1 MLNTFRTRCWQ
12 GLHFIPRPPLCCGQ
26 PLAIDPA
33 DQGAHVRS
41 PLPAAGFTGN
51 GYHHYDLDAFALSV
65 PSVRTPIPYF
75 HPNSAMPVWSSP
87 LIAFAATAL
96 GFVLIRFWSQRKL
109 KRHVRDLEDE
119 HVRDE
124 ERQRIATD
132 VHDDLSADVS
142 NLLLLSR
149 MGLRNS
155 STGTPGHG
163 ELQRIE
169 ELSGGMLRKIDEIIW
184 SLDPKSDRW
193 DASIAF
199 IDRYAADMAKQHGLE
214 FRTNTDGVR
223 SPVHL
228 SPPKR
233 RDLYL
238 AAKEVLQNIAEHAGA
253 STVNIVAH
261 TMHGALVLRISDDG
275 HGDRKVSGGGQG
287 LLNIRKRIERWEGSV
302 RVDPALPQGT
312 SVVIALPLDEHHPK
326 G

>member
-1 MLNTFRTRCWQ
+1 MVACPIFTAMWERIVIAGGVAGAAL
-12 GLHFIPRPPLCCGQ
+12 
-26 PLAIDPA
+26 LA
-33 DQGAHVRS
+33 V
-41 PLPAAGFTGN
+41 
-51 GYHHYDLDAFALSV
+51 
-65 PSVRTPIPYF
+65 
-75 HPNSAMPVWSSP
+75 
-87 LIAFAATAL
+87 
-96 GFVLIRFWSQRKL
+96 RFWSQRPLRK
-109 KRHVRDLEDE
+109 HVRELEDE

-155 STGTPGHG
+155 TAGAPGHA

-169 ELSGGMLRKIDEIIW
+169 ELSSGMLRKIDEIIW

-199 IDRYAADMAKQHGLE
+199 IDRYAAELTREHNLE
-214 FRTNTDGVR
+214 FRTNTEGVTT
-223 SPVHL
+223 PVHL

-238 AAKEVLQNIAEHAGA
+238 AAKEVLQNVVKHARA
-253 STVNIVAH
+253 RTVNLEANTVK
-261 TMHGALVLRISDDG
+261 GGLVLRMSDDG
-275 HGDRKVSGGGQG
+275 AGDGSSPGGGQG
-287 LLNIRKRIERWEGSV
+287 LLNIRQRIERWNGSV
-302 RVDPALPQGT
+302 RMDRNAPQGT
-312 SVVIALPLDEHHPK
+312 NVVIALPLDEHHPN

>member
-1 MLNTFRTRCWQ
+1 MLWTR
-12 GLHFIPRPPLCCGQ
+12 F
-26 PLAIDPA
+26 
-33 DQGAHVRS
+33 
-41 PLPAAGFTGN
+41 
-51 GYHHYDLDAFALSV
+51 
-65 PSVRTPIPYF
+65 
-75 HPNSAMPVWSSP
+75 
-87 LIAFAATAL
+87 LIAFLLASAAM
-96 GFVLIRFWSQRKL
+96 VLVRFWSQRKL
-109 KRHVRDLEDE
+109 RLQLRELEHE

-155 STGTPGHG
+155 APDMPGHA

-169 ELSGGMLRKIDEIIW
+169 ELSSGMLRKIDEIIW

-199 IDRYAADMAKQHGLE
+199 IDRYAAELALQHNLE
-214 FRTNTDGVR
+214 FRTNTEGVK

-253 STVNIVAH
+253 RTVNLVAH
-261 TMHGALVLRISDDG
+261 TMHGALVLRITDDG
-275 HGDRKVSGGGQG
+275 QGSETSGGGGHG
-287 LLNIRKRIERWEGSV
+287 LLNIRQRIERWNGSV
-302 RVDPALPQGT
+302 RMDPVQPFGT
-312 SVVIALPLDEHHPK
+312 SFVIAMPLDEHHPN

>member
-1 MLNTFRTRCWQ
+1 MGVFGATNVNGLRVLARSVPKELN
-12 GLHFIPRPPLCCGQ
+12 
-26 PLAIDPA
+26 ADPA
-33 DQGAHVRS
+33 
-41 PLPAAGFTGN
+41 
-51 GYHHYDLDAFALSV
+51 
-65 PSVRTPIPYF
+65 PYF
-75 HPNSAMPVWSSP
+75 HAGTMSLWTRSA
-87 LIAFAATAL
+87 IAFACAGLAM
-96 GFVLIRFWSQRKL
+96 VLVRFWSQRKL
-109 KRHVRDLEDE
+109 RKHVRELEHE
-119 HVRDE
+119 HVRGE

-142 NLLLLSR
+142 NLLLLAR

-155 STGTPGHG
+155 TPASPGFS

-169 ELSGGMLRKIDEIIW
+169 DVTNGMLRKIDEIIW

-199 IDRYAADMAKQHGLE
+199 IDRYAAELAHQHNLE
-214 FRTNTDGVR
+214 FRTNTEGVR

-253 STVNIVAH
+253 KTVNLVAH

-275 HGDRKVSGGGQG
+275 PGDLNVGGGGQG
-287 LLNIRKRIERWEGSV
+287 LMNIRKRIERWEGSV
-302 RVDPALPQGT
+302 RMDPVLPQGT
-312 SVVIALPLDEHHPK
+312 SVVIAMPLDEHHLDDHHHN

>member
-1 MLNTFRTRCWQ
+1 M
-12 GLHFIPRPPLCCGQ
+12 
-26 PLAIDPA
+26 
-33 DQGAHVRS
+33 VRQ
-41 PLPAAGFTGN
+41 
-51 GYHHYDLDAFALSV
+51 
-65 PSVRTPIPYF
+65 RPYF
-75 HPNSAMPVWSSP
+75 SP
-87 LIAFAATAL
+87 MWPLLLASCAAAIA
-96 GFVLIRFWSQRKL
+96 VLVLVGIWSQRPLRK
-109 KRHVRDLEDE
+109 HVRDLEDE

-155 STGTPGHG
+155 APGTPGHA

-169 ELSGGMLRKIDEIIW
+169 ELSSGMLRKIDEIIW

-199 IDRYAADMAKQHGLE
+199 IDRYAADLARQHDLE
-214 FRTNTDGVR
+214 FRTNTEGVKA
-223 SPVHL
+223 PVHL

-238 AAKEVLQNIAEHAGA
+238 AAKEVLQNIVEHAGA
-253 STVNIVAH
+253 RTVNLVAH
-261 TMHGALVLRISDDG
+261 TVKGALVLRITDDG
-275 HGDRKVSGGGQG
+275 AGDRSSEGGGQG
-287 LLNIRKRIERWEGSV
+287 LLNIRKRIGRWNGSV
-302 RVDPALPQGT
+302 RMDRQEPLGT
-312 SVVIALPLDEHHPK
+312 TVVIALPLDEHHPN

>member
-1 MLNTFRTRCWQ
+1 MW
-12 GLHFIPRPPLCCGQ
+12 PLSI
-26 PLAIDPA
+26 AI
-33 DQGAHVRS
+33 S
-41 PLPAAGFTGN
+41 
-51 GYHHYDLDAFALSV
+51 
-65 PSVRTPIPYF
+65 I
-75 HPNSAMPVWSSP
+75 
-87 LIAFAATAL
+87 TAL
-96 GFVLIRFWSQRKL
+96 VVLGLRWWTQRPL
-109 KRHVRDLEDE
+109 RRHVRELEDE

-149 MGLRNS
+149 IGLRGS
-155 STGTPGHG
+155 APGVPGHS

-169 ELSGGMLRKIDEIIW
+169 ELSSGMLRKIDEIIW

-199 IDRYAADMAKQHGLE
+199 IDRYAADLAHQYGLE
-214 FRTNTDGVR
+214 FRTNTEGVR

-238 AAKEVLQNIAEHAGA
+238 AAKEVLQNIVEHAGA
-253 STVNIVAH
+253 RTVNLVAH
-261 TMHGALVLRISDDG
+261 TVKGALVLRITDDG
-275 HGDRKVSGGGQG
+275 TGDRSSSGGGQG
-287 LLNIRKRIERWEGSV
+287 LLNIRKRMVRWNGSV
-302 RVDPALPQGT
+302 RMDRHQPMGT
-312 SVVIALPLDEHHPK
+312 TVVIALPLDEHHPN

>member
-1 MLNTFRTRCWQ
+1 M
-12 GLHFIPRPPLCCGQ
+12 
-26 PLAIDPA
+26 
-33 DQGAHVRS
+33 VRH
-41 PLPAAGFTGN
+41 G
-51 GYHHYDLDAFALSV
+51 
-65 PSVRTPIPYF
+65 PYF
-75 HPNSAMPVWSSP
+75 SP
-87 LIAFAATAL
+87 MWPLLIASVAAAIAVFFL
-96 GFVLIRFWSQRKL
+96 ARAWAQRPLRK
-109 KRHVRDLEDE
+109 HVRDLEDE

-155 STGTPGHG
+155 APGTPGHA

-169 ELSGGMLRKIDEIIW
+169 ELSSGMLRKIDEIIW

-199 IDRYAADMAKQHGLE
+199 IDRYAADLAHQYGLE
-214 FRTNTDGVR
+214 FRTNKEGVTT
-223 SPVHL
+223 PVHL

-238 AAKEVLQNIAEHAGA
+238 AAKEVLQNIVEHAGA
-253 STVNIVAH
+253 RTVNLVAH
-261 TMHGALVLRISDDG
+261 TVKGALVLRITDDG
-275 HGDRKVSGGGQG
+275 SGENILDGGGQG
-287 LLNIRKRIERWEGSV
+287 LLNIRKRMERWNGSV
-302 RVDPALPQGT
+302 RMDHQGPLGT
-312 SVVIALPLDEHHPK
+312 TVVIALPLDDHHPK

>member
-1 MLNTFRTRCWQ
+1 MW
-12 GLHFIPRPPLCCGQ
+12 PLL
-26 PLAIDPA
+26 LA
-33 DQGAHVRS
+33 
-41 PLPAAGFTGN
+41 L
-51 GYHHYDLDAFALSV
+51 FA
-65 PSVRTPIPYF
+65 
-75 HPNSAMPVWSSP
+75 SALVMV
-87 LIAFAATAL
+87 AL
-96 GFVLIRFWSQRKL
+96 VRFWSQRPL
-109 KRHVRDLEDE
+109 RLHVRELEDE

-149 MGLRNS
+149 MGLRTS
-155 STGTPGHG
+155 PPGTPGHA

-169 ELSGGMLRKIDEIIW
+169 ELSSGMLRKIDEIIW

-199 IDRYAADMAKQHGLE
+199 IDRYAADLAREHGLE
-214 FRTNTDGVR
+214 FRTNTEGVR

-238 AAKEVLQNIAEHAGA
+238 AAKEVLQNIIEHAGA
-253 STVNIVAH
+253 RTVNLVAH
-261 TMHGALVLRISDDG
+261 TVKGALVLRITDDG
-275 HGDRKVSGGGQG
+275 TGDGSTAGGGQG
-287 LLNIRKRIERWEGSV
+287 LINIRRRMERWNGSV
-302 RVDPALPQGT
+302 RTDRLEPHGT
-312 SVVIALPLDEHHPK
+312 AVVIALPLDDTHPK